1 MEAWFRRRGMRV
13 EVDKTA
19 DEWFVTVTDAA
30 GTPVLVTGRGST
42 KLEALNDAQAFL
54 DSQRRGTART
64 LAQARIR
71 CA

>member
-1 MEAWFRRRGMRV
+1 MSDLDPRDPREVAEMEAWFRRRGMRV

-54 DSQRRGTART
+54 D
-64 LAQARIR
+64 
-71 CA
+71 